1 MRHACQKGNVLIKQ
15 AKKKQRKRKLLAELL
30 LLLLAAAA
38 AAALVRFGLHR
49 YYRQAYPMKYET
61 LIDAACAEKK
71 LDRALVYAVVRT
83 ESGFNP
89 QAVSPVGARGLM
101 QLMPDAF
108 DWVRMRQGRQP
119 DDQNLLFDPA
129 TNIDCGT
136 EMLRMFLDEFDSP
149 ENALC
154 AYHAG
159 RGSLIKW
166 LSDPAYA
173 PDGITVTNIPFADTS
188 AYVKKVLRTIEIYRK
203 LYDI

>member
-1 MRHACQKGNVLIKQ
+1 MTRQ
-15 AKKKQRKRKLLAELL
+15 AKKGKGRRLLAELL
-30 LLLLAAAA
+30 LLAMAAIAA
-38 AAALVRFGLHR
+38 VFLVRTGLER
-49 YYRQAYPMKYET
+49 YYRQAYPMKYEA
-61 LIDAACAEKK
+61 LINAACAEKG

-89 QAVSPVGARGLM
+89 EAVSPVGARGLM

-119 DDQNLLFDPA
+119 EDQTRLFDPE

-136 EMLRMFLDEFDSP
+136 EMLRLFLEEFDSE

-159 RGSLIKW
+159 RGSVLKW
-166 LSDPAYA
+166 LANPDYA
-173 PDGITVTNIPFADTS
+173 PDGKTVTNIPFTDTS
-188 AYVKKVLRTIEIYRK
+188 AYVAKVLKTMEMYRK
-203 LYDI
+203 IYEI

>member
-1 MRHACQKGNVLIKQ
+1 MIKQ
-15 AKKKQRKRKLLAELL
+15 TNKKRRKGKLLAELL
-30 LLLLAAAA
+30 LLVLAAAVA
-38 AAALVRFGLHR
+38 VALVRFGLDR

-108 DWVRMRQGRQP
+108 DWVRMRQGRPP
-119 DDQNLLFDPA
+119 DDQTLLFDPA

-136 EMLRMFLDEFDSP
+136 DMLRMFLDEFDSP

-159 RGSLIKW
+159 RGSVMKW
-166 LSDPAYA
+166 LSNPDYA
-173 PDGITVTNIPFADTS
+173 PDGATVTNIPFADTS
-188 AYVKKVLRTIEIYRK
+188 AYVNKVLKTVEIYRK
-203 LYDI
+203 LYEI